1 MMISLL
7 CGLCALRALLGHY
20 HAALHPRKLALA
32 VFVIWAL
39 SFCAPDLRSACMRYV
54 QLLIL
59 AAIARIDCC
68 HLIIPDTLSAA
79 LLMAG
84 LLAGGQPPLPQM
96 LLAALPALI
105 MLAMNRLWKPCF
117 GAGDIKLC
125 LVCAILRG
133 TAFLRWLRLSLLLGG
148 LYAAMMLVRKRCK
161 AGCRLPLAP
170 WLVLADA
177 LSLLA
182 VSGQILL

>member
-1 MMISLL
+1 MISLL
-7 CGLCALRALLGHY
+7 CGIYALCALLRHY
-20 HAALHPRKLALA
+20 RAALHPLKL
-32 VFVIWAL
+32 VFVVFGIWAL
-39 SFCAPDLRSACMRYV
+39 SFCALDLRSACMRYV

-68 HLIIPDTLSAA
+68 HLIIPNLLSVS

-84 LLAGGQPPLPQM
+84 LLAGVQPPLPQM
-96 LLAALPALI
+96 LLAALPAFI

-125 LVCAILRG
+125 LICAILRG

-148 LYAAMMLVRKRCK
+148 LYAAMALISKRCK
-161 AGCRLPLAP
+161 AGSRLPLAP

-177 LSLLA
+177 MSLLA
-182 VSGQILL
+182 VSGQNLL